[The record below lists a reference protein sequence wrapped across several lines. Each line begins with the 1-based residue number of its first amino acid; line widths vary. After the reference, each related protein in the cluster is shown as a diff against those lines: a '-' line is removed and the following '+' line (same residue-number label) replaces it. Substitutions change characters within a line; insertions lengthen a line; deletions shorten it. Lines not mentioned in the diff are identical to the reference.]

1 MSTPTVTHSKL
12 RITAL
17 LFAALLVSASIGVA
31 TSMATASSTTSPTIT
46 ELDEDTGLDDQRAK
60 GAFEQ
65 KGHVTVDVS
74 APDVSI
80 TVSKKAKDAG
90 ISSYRHSDT
99 LNDFVC
105 VDYQE
110 DIPRK
115 IRFYVPAE
123 PYFDAFNKES
133 MASVDGTHSAE
144 FSRISGGEFTS
155 VVVEFDR
162 AGEACF
168 KISEAQSRVWGVVGQ
183 KEEQVENSTGVQVP
197 QKAEWSYIDS
207 SEWQNRSSVELD
219 INSTDDLI
227 VEYDATPEGA
237 EEEKWVVATEKRG
250 DSDRLSWFSKTRSDG
265 ERVVVL
271 VSRFDE
277 TPTVRYKKAE
287 SSRDLIGS
295 IKRDIDS
302 WGDKAAGIMESIG
315 SLFGDGNDS
324 NGGAN

>member
-1 MSTPTVTHSKL
+1 MSTPTGTHSKL
-12 RITAL
+12 RIAAL
-17 LFAALLVSASIGVA
+17 LFAVLLVSALIGVA
-31 TSMATASSTTSPTIT
+31 VSMATASSATPTIT
-46 ELDEDTGLDDQRAK
+46 ELDKDTGLDGQHAK
-60 GAFEQ
+60 GAFKQ

-74 APDVSI
+74 APALSI

-90 ISSYRHSDT
+90 LSSYRHSDT

-133 MASVDGTHSAE
+133 MTSIDGTHSAE
-144 FSRISGGEFTS
+144 FSRIRGGEYTS

-162 AGEACF
+162 AAEACF

-183 KEEQVENSTGVQVP
+183 KEEQVENSTGVRVP
-197 QKAEWSYIDS
+197 QKSEWSYIDS

-219 INSTDDLI
+219 SNSTDNLI
-227 VEYDATPEGA
+227 VEYDATSNGA
-237 EEEKWVVATEKRG
+237 DEEKWVVATDERG

-271 VSRFDE
+271 VSRYDE

-287 SSRDLIGS
+287 SSRDLFGS

-315 SLFGDGNDS
+315 SLFGDGGDS
-324 NGGAN
+324 NGGTS